1 MPANAGHTIQHGRH
15 LLPHMEVADLSQ
27 PLPPGPL
34 AMSGL
39 SGSLNLETP

>member
-1 MPANAGHTIQHGRH
+1 MLATRSNMAGTW
-15 LLPHMEVADLSQ
+15 PHMEVADLSQ